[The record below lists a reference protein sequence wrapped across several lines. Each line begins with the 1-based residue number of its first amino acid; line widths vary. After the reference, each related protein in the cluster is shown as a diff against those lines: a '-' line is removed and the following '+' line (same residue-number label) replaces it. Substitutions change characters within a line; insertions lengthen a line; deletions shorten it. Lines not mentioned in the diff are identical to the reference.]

1 VEKLG
6 VVIMPTLV
14 LIKDRKA
21 IHHIRG
27 FDELGDT
34 DEFSTNA
41 LGYVLGQYGV
51 LDPADDEEVP
61 EDIFKMEG
69 INSIRINKGARR
81 GLRYGGDEF
90 D

>member
-6 VVIMPTLV
+6 IVVMPTLLLV
-14 LIKDRKA
+14 KDRKA

-51 LDPADDEEVP
+51 LDP
-61 EDIFKMEG
+61 
-69 INSIRINKGARR
+69 R
-81 GLRYGGDEF
+81 GTGKCIQNGRDQFYQDK
-90 D
+90 